1 MVATRRRKSGEKSED
16 AKEKNGANG
25 TKNGKASKGR
35 SSGGLVAAAAVAVL
49 AVAAGVALAP
59 DTLKDQVRRSL
70 GVSSAAPP
78 RLAVKKEAPA
88 ADDVDPR
95 IAADAAAALATQKK
109 ADEKI
114 QRDRAARQ
122 ARADARGLTL
132 EQLEREE
139 TLERVRK
146 SQADAAAK
154 QAEAAAAKQA
164 AAAAEAAKY
173 FKLYVRNTAK
183 DAELQVLGERLA
195 PGAGAY
201 RYVKTGD
208 AVELAQDTWRA
219 TVVSFRT
226 EGGKFALSFRNP
238 QGQGPDTLEVKGGKV
253 VTIAPGAAEAYVAGD
268 GHHFWLKSEDR
279 ARGAGVAAYA
289 VPAEEAAAAAA
300 AAKE

>member
-1 MVATRRRKSGEKSED
+1 MLATKFS
-16 AKEKNGANG
+16 
-25 TKNGKASKGR
+25 
-35 SSGGLVAAAAVAVL
+35 AA
-49 AVAAGVALAP
+49 
-59 DTLKDQVRRSL
+59 SL

-154 QAEAAAAKQA
+154 HPRPLGQRLRSDAIVERRDSTTRDPSR
-164 AAAAEAAKY
+164 
-173 FKLYVRNTAK
+173 VCTAS
-183 DAELQVLGERLA
+183 ERVHLQ
-195 PGAGAY
+195 
-201 RYVKTGD
+201 
-208 AVELAQDTWRA
+208 
-219 TVVSFRT
+219 
-226 EGGKFALSFRNP
+226 
-238 QGQGPDTLEVKGGKV
+238 
-253 VTIAPGAAEAYVAGD
+253 GAAFPMQHSVSDKKG
-268 GHHFWLKSEDR
+268 L
-279 ARGAGVAAYA
+279 
-289 VPAEEAAAAAA
+289 
-300 AAKE
+300 